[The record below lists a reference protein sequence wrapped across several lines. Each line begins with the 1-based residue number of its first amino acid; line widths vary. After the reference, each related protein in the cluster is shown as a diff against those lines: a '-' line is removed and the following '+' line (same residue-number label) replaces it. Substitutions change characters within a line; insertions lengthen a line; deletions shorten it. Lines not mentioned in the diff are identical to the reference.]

1 MRNSKRELMNEN
13 RNIMHVAK
21 TPHRRK
27 NRTTPMPVEC
37 SSAAGAVA
45 EFLRIDFRC
54 VQLAVFLYLF

>member
-1 MRNSKRELMNEN
+1 MNEN